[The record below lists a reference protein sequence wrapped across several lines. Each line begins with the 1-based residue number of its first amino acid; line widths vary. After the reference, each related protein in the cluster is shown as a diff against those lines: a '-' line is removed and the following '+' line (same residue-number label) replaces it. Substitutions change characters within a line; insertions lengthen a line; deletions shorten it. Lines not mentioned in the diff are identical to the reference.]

1 MPGWALLSLPQKK
14 QKSGKTGGCV
24 SRHKKKDLLLQITLI
39 AFQTAVRMAR
49 ELIRME
55 ADVITLED

>member
-1 MPGWALLSLPQKK
+1 MGTCFATPKKAEKGKNWRLCQPPQ
-14 QKSGKTGGCV
+14 
-24 SRHKKKDLLLQITLI
+24 KKDLLLQISLI

-55 ADVITLED
+55 SDVITLED